1 MLRFVDGLLV
11 TAWLASVAL
20 AWGRPGR
27 RPTGALA
34 AGLVLVA
41 IVVALGVLIE
51 RTSGGRLWSAPAATA
66 LGLALVALGAGL
78 HAWAR
83 AALGA
88 TWAPVATPGADLV
101 VRGPYA
107 RLRHPAY
114 AGLALMAL
122 GSVLAHAS
130 VAVGAAAA
138 GLVAGLVMK
147 ARLEDRRLAAR
158 FGERWRRWA
167 AAVPAWSPALRSRGR
182 PR

>member
-1 MLRFVDGLLV
+1 MLGLADVLLAI
-11 TAWLASVAL
+11 AWLASLAL

-27 RPTGALA
+27 RPIGAA
-34 AGLVLVA
+34 WAGLVVA
-41 IVVALGVLIE
+41 GIVLALGVRLE
-51 RTSGGRLWSAPAATA
+51 RETGGRLGSAPAATA
-66 LGLALVALGAGL
+66 LGLALVVVGAGL

-83 AALGA
+83 TALGA
-88 TWAPVATPGADLV
+88 TWAPVATPGDDLV
-101 VRGPYA
+101 TLGPYA

-122 GSVLAHAS
+122 GSVLAHPS
-130 VAVGAAAA
+130 VAVGAGAV
-138 GLVAGLVMK
+138 GLVAGLVLK

-167 AAVPAWSPALRSRGR
+167 AEVPPWAPGLRSRGR